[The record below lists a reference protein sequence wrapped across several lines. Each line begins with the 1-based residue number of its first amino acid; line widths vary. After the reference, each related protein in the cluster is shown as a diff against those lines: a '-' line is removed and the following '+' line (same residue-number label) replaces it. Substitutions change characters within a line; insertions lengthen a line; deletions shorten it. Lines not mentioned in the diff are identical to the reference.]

1 VPARQSANC
10 RRFAAV
16 FVGFGTPLPLNTLVI
31 DGRCPTA
38 AGRPSMATLKARHAE
53 PAAQPE
59 RMAEFFDTHFVP
71 IEDQGPSP
79 RVDLAQAMPL
89 LVDLRTL
96 ADFKRH
102 MAREGWPVQ
111 VARMIFDRVYAH
123 ERLAFAHTS
132 ANEALQRLALD
143 LFRRMHAADGLAA
156 H

>member
-1 VPARQSANC
+1 MARLNARNEQATAPAEAMS
-10 RRFAAV
+10 
-16 FVGFGTPLPLNTLVI
+16 
-31 DGRCPTA
+31 D
-38 AGRPSMATLKARHAE
+38 
-53 PAAQPE
+53 
-59 RMAEFFDTHFVP
+59 FFDTNFVP
-71 IEDQGPSP
+71 IEDQGPLP

-132 ANEALQRLALD
+132 ANEALQRIALE